1 MDAFYVSFFFG
12 WEQLYLLLIL
22 FMRPLFGG
30 TNLNN
35 NHSLYALKETVQ
47 SIVLTINQ
55 ALKAR
60 NRPLVVSFDGGSG
73 SGKSTLAS
81 EVALSVGAT
90 IIHCDDFFAV
100 EIPDH
105 EWDIYSVE
113 KKCRLCID
121 WERVRTEALLPLLAG
136 KKAEYHPFS
145 FSTMN
150 GLSSEVVVLEP
161 LRIIILDGIYSSH
174 WLSDLTNLT
183 ILVDVA
189 PDIRRIRHNLREGTE
204 DREWHLRWDPVEDYY
219 FSVLRS
225 PDSFDLVVVNE

>member
-1 MDAFYVSFFFG
+1 
-12 WEQLYLLLIL
+12 
-22 FMRPLFGG
+22 MR
-30 TNLNN
+30 
-35 NHSLYALKETVQ
+35 
-47 SIVLTINQ
+47 TINQ
-55 ALKAR
+55 GLINR
-60 NRPLVVSFDGGSG
+60 NQPLVVAFDGGSG
-73 SGKSTLAS
+73 SGKSALAS
-81 EVALSVGAT
+81 EVASSVEAT

-105 EWDIYSVE
+105 EWDIYSVS

-121 WERVRTEALLPLLAG
+121 WERVRDEALLPLIAG
-136 KKAEYHPFS
+136 EKAAYHPFS

-150 GLSSEVVVLEP
+150 GLSTEVVVLEP
-161 LRIIILDGIYSSH
+161 SKVIILDGIYSSH

-189 PDIRRIRHNLREGTE
+189 PDIRRNRHNLREGNE

-225 PDSFDLVVVNE
+225 PDSFDLVIVNE

>member
-1 MDAFYVSFFFG
+1 MK
-12 WEQLYLLLIL
+12 
-22 FMRPLFGG
+22 
-30 TNLNN
+30 NK
-35 NHSLYALKETVQ
+35 HSLYNLKDSVQ

-55 ALKAR
+55 RLTDC

-81 EVALSVGAT
+81 EVASSLGAT
-90 IIHCDDFFAV
+90 IIHCDDFFAI

-113 KKCRLCID
+113 KKCRLCIN
-121 WERVRTEALLPLLAG
+121 WARVRDEALLPLLAG
-136 KKAEYHPFS
+136 EKAEYHPFS

-150 GLSSEVVVLEP
+150 GLSSDIVVKEP
-161 LRIIILDGIYSSH
+161 SEIIILDGIYSSH
-174 WLSDLTNLT
+174 WLSDLINLT

-189 PDIRRIRHNLREGTE
+189 PHIRHKRHNLREGTE
-204 DREWHLRWDPVEDYY
+204 DIDWHLRWDSVEDYY

>member
-1 MDAFYVSFFFG
+1 MK
-12 WEQLYLLLIL
+12 
-22 FMRPLFGG
+22 
-30 TNLNN
+30 N
-35 NHSLYALKETVQ
+35 NHSFYNLKESAQ

-55 ALKAR
+55 CLKDR

-81 EVALSVGAT
+81 EVSSSVGAT

-100 EIPDH
+100 EIPDY

-121 WERVRTEALLPLLAG
+121 WKRVRAEALLPLLAG
-136 KKAEYHPFS
+136 EKAEYHPFS
-145 FSTMN
+145 FSTMK
-150 GLSSEVVVLEP
+150 GFSSEEVVLEP
-161 LRIIILDGIYSSH
+161 SKVIILDGIYSSH

-189 PDIRRIRHNLREGTE
+189 PDIRRNRHNLREGNE